1 MRPMGLR
8 YIEAQQND
16 VGMFRLP
23 FKHAARSS
31 IFAVPCS
38 TFTHAPALQLLPP
51 LLFVPHVHRQCREET
66 TTFCPRSSRW
76 FLPSLD
82 IQITSLLHTWFRS
95 SRPRSIRSARNLGPP
110 RWRSS
115 ARIGPHALPC
125 PIRRRVHPAVL
136 SARRRASTD
145 VDGRGKL
152 LRSWDDV
159 G

>member
-1 MRPMGLR
+1 MRPMGLW
-8 YIEAQQND
+8 YMQAQQND
-16 VGMFRLP
+16 VGMFRLF

-31 IFAVPCS
+31 ICAVPCS
-38 TFTHAPALQLLPP
+38 TFTHAPALHLLPP
-51 LLFVPHVHRQCREET
+51 LLFVPHVHRQCREGT
-66 TTFCPRSSRW
+66 TSFCLRSSRW
-76 FLPSLD
+76 FHPSLD
-82 IQITSLLHTWFRS
+82 IQITSLLHTLFRS

-125 PIRRRVHPAVL
+125 GIRPRVHPAV
-136 SARRRASTD
+136 SCARRRASTD

-152 LRSWDDV
+152 LRSSDDV

>member
-95 SRPRSIRSARNLGPP
+95 SRPRSIRSARNLRPP

>member
-1 MRPMGLR
+1 MSPMGLR
-8 YIEAQQND
+8 YIEAQQDD
-16 VGMFRLP
+16 VGMFRLL

-31 IFAVPCS
+31 ICAVPCS

-51 LLFVPHVHRQCREET
+51 LLFVPHVHRQRREET
-66 TTFCPRSSRW
+66 TTFFLRSSRW
-76 FLPSLD
+76 LFPSSD
-82 IQITSLLHTWFRS
+82 MQITSLLHTWFTS

-115 ARIGPHALPC
+115 ARIGPHALPRR
-125 PIRRRVHPAVL
+125 IRAGVHPAV
-136 SARRRASTD
+136 SCARRRASTD